1 MGKYFGE
8 RALITGETRNAT
20 IVGRGPGMVYALDK
34 ESFDAAIEAT
44 PSLRDQLKRNY
55 FARH

>member
-1 MGKYFGE
+1 MNRSTE
-8 RALITGETRNAT
+8 RSLITGEVRNAT
-20 IVGRGPGMVYALDK
+20 VVGRGPGMAYALDK
-34 ESFDAAIEAT
+34 ASFDGALAAT